1 MARVAQ
7 SDGAPTRAREAQAE
21 FYTRHVRYLYGAV
34 QKRRQLLEL
43 AGESPEDLVQ
53 ETFQRAFERAHTFR
67 SLPGLEADH
76 DRRRT
81 RAWLGRIAHSLL
93 ADKLRGDLAA
103 ADSPYLERLA
113 VEAEESV
120 AAPSPALERV
130 RRALASMSER
140 EQDVL
145 CVTAL
150 YYRVGGV
157 SASAERTER
166 AVPVAPPAPRI
177 ELSAAGCG
185 DGCCAGASCAA
196 ASDDLGQCPSGRS
209 CIDCGTPSGEA
220 QAGKERFR
228 LKLGSLALTP

>member
-76 DRRRT
+76 DRQRT

-93 ADKLRGDLAA
+93 ADKLRGDLAT

-113 VEAEESV
+113 VEADES
-120 AAPSPALERV
+120 AARTSPALERV
-130 RRALASMSER
+130 QRALASMSER

-150 YYRVGGV
+150 YYRVGHESQRLPNRV
-157 SASAERTER
+157 SEELAQRWQTTNENIR
-166 AVPVAPPAPRI
+166 AI
-177 ELSAAGCG
+177 
-185 DGCCAGASCAA
+185 
-196 ASDDLGQCPSGRS
+196 
-209 CIDCGTPSGEA
+209 
-220 QAGKERFR
+220 RFR
-228 LKLGSLALTP
+228 ALKRLKALVMEPGLLPLEDA